1 MGERSFLVTIH
12 GQAFSE
18 LKIPHDT
25 VLEADFADFGESA
38 GHAQKKRFCCRK
50 EDACLAR
57 CLALVCLESMLMKFL
72 WKWMSVMD
80 FRHL

>member
-12 GQAFSE
+12 GQAFS
-18 LKIPHDT
+18 KPKMPHDT
-25 VLEADFADFGESA
+25 VLVGGFADFGESA

-57 CLALVCLESMLMKFL
+57 CLA
-72 WKWMSVMD
+72 
-80 FRHL
+80 